1 MNSQNHERPDGV
13 AGQWENEQTLNIF
26 QRVASW
32 SHGWLTAANLVS
44 IAGAA
49 STTAGLY
56 HVARG
61 EYSTGLGLIAIGRGA
76 DIADGYVAEWTKTK
90 GEKGALIDAS
100 LDKALTVGA
109 AAVLVYTEP
118 ISAVATLPLLVTQ
131 AGIAV
136 ENKRIHQNNGKPT
149 PSKLGKYAMFEMW
162 AATASLVTYKAFESS
177 GQSTLTTI
185 FAGVSGAIYSMALID
200 SYKAWREYR
209 NQRKRLEKAR
219 Q

>member
-13 AGQWENEQTLNIF
+13 AGQWETEQKLNIF

-44 IAGAA
+44 VAGAI

-61 EYSTGLGLIAIGRGA
+61 EYSTGLGLIAMGRGA
-76 DIADGYVAEWTKTK
+76 DIPDGYIAEWTKTK

-109 AAVLVYTEP
+109 AAILAYTEP
-118 ISAVATLPLLVTQ
+118 ITAVATLPLLGTQ

-149 PSKLGKYAMFEMW
+149 PSKLGKNAMFEMW
-162 AATASLVTYKAFESS
+162 TATASFVTYKAFESS
-177 GQSTLTTI
+177 GQSTLAMI
-185 FAGVSGAIYSMALID
+185 FYGVSGAIYSMALID
-200 SYKAWREYR
+200 SFKAWRDYR
-209 NQRKRLEKAR
+209 NQRRQLEKAR